1 MTVGVGFIA
10 GQLGLGGAEQQLYY
24 LLAGMDRSRF
34 RPVVISLGPT
44 PHEYWEERIVR
55 LNIPVSHVPRKLGR
69 TVRAVRIA
77 GILRAENVRIAH
89 AWVFHANP
97 YSALAGR
104 LSSVPV
110 RLGSMQESYA
120 GLPNNK
126 FLRWIGYRGLDVL
139 ITNSRATAGEIEQYA
154 LTTTQVQ
161 VVPNGVDVPAPLSPI
176 ERRHLKC
183 ELGYSE
189 SDLVI
194 GSIGRLDGNKNYS
207 MLLRVFATLHKKW
220 EMLRLLIIGEGPV
233 KSQLLDLAK
242 QLGIASKVRFPG
254 AIPLAARY
262 LPAMEICCL
271 TSYTEGVPNVV
282 MEAASAG
289 LPVISTRCG
298 DTAYLIEEHIS
309 GYLVSPDDDVT
320 MSKYLDQLLSN
331 PERRFRM
338 GQAGQEKMRREF
350 SIGSMVQRMTL
361 VYEELL
367 AEKRLS
373 VA

>member
-1 MTVGVGFIA
+1 
-10 GQLGLGGAEQQLYY
+10 
-24 LLAGMDRSRF
+24 
-34 RPVVISLGPT
+34 
-44 PHEYWEERIVR
+44 
-55 LNIPVSHVPRKLGR
+55 
-69 TVRAVRIA
+69 
-77 GILRAENVRIAH
+77 
-89 AWVFHANP
+89 
-97 YSALAGR
+97 
-104 LSSVPV
+104 
-110 RLGSMQESYA
+110 MQEAYN
-120 GLPNNK
+120 GLPNDK

-154 LTTTQVQ
+154 LTTARVHI
-161 VVPNGVDVPAPLSPI
+161 VPNGVHVPAPFSSI
-176 ERRHLKC
+176 ERSRLKS
-183 ELGYSE
+183 ELAYSE
-189 SDLVI
+189 TDLVI
-194 GSIGRLDGNKNYS
+194 GSIGRLDANKNYS
-207 MLLRVFATLHKKW
+207 MLLRVFATLHEKW
-220 EMLRLLIIGEGPV
+220 EMSRLLIIGEGPL
-233 KSQLLDLAK
+233 KSQLLEMAK
-242 QLGIASKVRFPG
+242 QLGVASKVRFPG

-331 PERRFRM
+331 PEQRFRM

-350 SIGSMVQRMTL
+350 SIGSMVKRTTL
-361 VYEELL
+361 LYEELL
-367 AEKRLS
+367 SEKRLS

>member
-1 MTVGVGFIA
+1 
-10 GQLGLGGAEQQLYY
+10 
-24 LLAGMDRSRF
+24 
-34 RPVVISLGPT
+34 
-44 PHEYWEERIVR
+44 
-55 LNIPVSHVPRKLGR
+55 
-69 TVRAVRIA
+69 
-77 GILRAENVRIAH
+77 
-89 AWVFHANP
+89 
-97 YSALAGR
+97 
-104 LSSVPV
+104 
-110 RLGSMQESYA
+110 MQESYG
-120 GLPNNK
+120 GLPNDK

-154 LTTTQVQ
+154 LTTARVQ

-176 ERRHLKC
+176 ERSHLKC

-220 EMLRLLIIGEGPV
+220 EMLRLLIIGEGPL

-242 QLGIASKVRFPG
+242 QLAIASKVRFPG
-254 AIPLAARY
+254 AIPLAAQY

-298 DTAYLIEEHIS
+298 DSAYLIDGDVS
-309 GYLVSPDDDVT
+309 GYLVPADDDAT
-320 MSKYLDQLLSN
+320 MAKHMDWLLNN
-331 PERRFRM
+331 PEQRARM
-338 GQAGQEKMRREF
+338 GQSGREKMSREF
-350 SIGSMVQRMTL
+350 SIAAMVTRMTAIYDG
-361 VYEELL
+361 VL
-367 AEKRLS
+367 ANKRR
-373 VA
+373 AA